1 MADLRQDGGT
11 TAQRA
16 RHADRSRGFSRKN
29 WTPGTRWAVFVA
41 LVVLLG
47 LFSALCVP
55 RLLPQAQ
62 TILSG
67 SATPQGRLTLGL
79 ADAPDSLD
87 IRTKDNTAAARVLVP
102 NVYEGLTA
110 RDAQNKAVPALASS
124 WDVSKDA
131 KTYTFHLR
139 NAVFS
144 DGSAMTSADVL
155 DSFHTAT
162 SKKLPG
168 STMFDSVKSMSAPDD
183 HTVRMSL
190 HSPDPQLLW
199 HLSTAPA
206 IICKRGTTT
215 GAFTAAGRPG
225 ASASLPAGTG
235 PYTAGALTTG
245 SAAKSLGTD
254 VTGGLTLTATTG
266 WWGGNGH
273 DSARPRTITVRWYAD
288 SAHLR
293 SALSTGRV
301 QAAADLGPDTSVS
314 LPTTKF
320 TSQAGDSTARLLV
333 TFNSAPGSLLS
344 DRIIREAHAR
354 TLMGAGALQAYGD
367 GGQASDNLWPVS
379 SLDPGYQNSDGGT
392 SDFNPT
398 KYTWLASAYSRR
410 TTMAVAPDVP
420 QKVVDALT
428 AAEQKAGFSF
438 TATRLTAQQWKEQVT
453 SSSADRPMGF
463 DMAVWI
469 KHGSHDLNE
478 WMTGSN
484 WWDFDSTTA
493 DSQYRAA
500 TTAASQE
507 DFEKGVRTAA
517 QTLLD
522 AHPAVWLL
530 QLKTTSAWK
539 TSLALT
545 GMPTAMTD
553 IYLPLSSVRLG

>member
-215 GAFTAAGRPG
+215 GAFTAAGRPVPPR
-225 ASASLPAGTG
+225 PAPRARRSVHRRGT
-235 PYTAGALTTG
+235 
-245 SAAKSLGTD
+245 
-254 VTGGLTLTATTG
+254 
-266 WWGGNGH
+266 
-273 DSARPRTITVRWYAD
+273 RPAPPRNHWA
-288 SAHLR
+288 
-293 SALSTGRV
+293 
-301 QAAADLGPDTSVS
+301 
-314 LPTTKF
+314 PT
-320 TSQAGDSTARLLV
+320 
-333 TFNSAPGSLLS
+333 
-344 DRIIREAHAR
+344 
-354 TLMGAGALQAYGD
+354 
-367 GGQASDNLWPVS
+367 
-379 SLDPGYQNSDGGT
+379 
-392 SDFNPT
+392 
-398 KYTWLASAYSRR
+398 
-410 TTMAVAPDVP
+410 
-420 QKVVDALT
+420 
-428 AAEQKAGFSF
+428 
-438 TATRLTAQQWKEQVT
+438 
-453 SSSADRPMGF
+453 
-463 DMAVWI
+463 
-469 KHGSHDLNE
+469 
-478 WMTGSN
+478 
-484 WWDFDSTTA
+484 
-493 DSQYRAA
+493 
-500 TTAASQE
+500 
-507 DFEKGVRTAA
+507 
-517 QTLLD
+517 
-522 AHPAVWLL
+522 
-530 QLKTTSAWK
+530 
-539 TSLALT
+539 
-545 GMPTAMTD
+545 
-553 IYLPLSSVRLG
+553 

>member
-1 MADLRQDGGT
+1 MTDLRQDGGA
-11 TAQRA
+11 TAHRA
-16 RHADRSRGFSRKN
+16 RHAGPRRGFSRKD
-29 WTPGTRWAVFVA
+29 WTPGTRWAVFLA
-41 LVVLLG
+41 LVAVLG
-47 LFSALCVP
+47 LFAALCVP
-55 RLLPQAQ
+55 RLLPQTR

-67 SATPQGRLTLGL
+67 GATPQGSLTLGL
-79 ADAPDSLD
+79 ADAPASLD
-87 IRTKDNTAAARVLVP
+87 IRTQDNTTASRVLVP

-110 RDAQNKAVPALASS
+110 RNQQNKAVPALASS

-139 NAVFS
+139 DAVFS
-144 DGSAMTSADVL
+144 DGSAMTAADVL

-168 STMFDSVKSMSAPDD
+168 STIFDSVKSMSAPDD

-190 HSPDPQLLW
+190 HAPDPQLLW

-206 IICKRGTTT
+206 IICKKGTAAS
-215 GAFTAAGRPG
+215 AFTAAGKPG
-225 ASASLPAGTG
+225 ASASLPVGTG
-235 PYTAGALTTG
+235 PFTAGHLLTG
-245 SAAKSLGTD
+245 SSAKSLGAD
-254 VTGGLTLTATTG
+254 VTAGLTLTAATG
-266 WWGGNGH
+266 WWGGAGQ

-293 SALSTGRV
+293 SALSSGRV
-301 QAAADLGPDTSVS
+301 QTAADLGPDTSVAV
-314 LPTTKF
+314 PETKF
-320 TSQAGDSTARLLV
+320 TTQTGDSTARLLV
-333 TFNSAPGSLLS
+333 TFNSDSSSLLS
-344 DRIIREAHAR
+344 DRIVREAHAR
-354 TLMGAGALQAYGD
+354 TLMGAGVRQVYGD
-367 GGQASDNLWPVS
+367 GSQATDNLWPVS
-379 SLDPGYQNSDGGT
+379 SLDPGYQQNDGGT
-392 SDFNPT
+392 SDFDPS
-398 KYTWLASAYSRR
+398 KYTWLMSVYSRR

-438 TATRLTAQQWKEQVT
+438 TATRLTAQQWKEQIT
-453 SSSADRPMGF
+453 SSSADRPMGY
-463 DMAVWI
+463 DMALWI

-484 WWDFDSTTA
+484 WWDFDSDAA

-522 AHPAVWLL
+522 GHPAVWLL

-553 IYLPLSSVRLG
+553 IYLPLADVRLG